1 MNLRQAIRT
10 HPADWTAANLA
21 ELRAEELADLCRL
34 MGIPHSGTKPTK
46 IARLLNAADLRTIL
60 ASYNH
65 PDQMTP
71 YFSRKSLVGLAKRA
85 GVYPGGNKYG
95 LAAGLI
101 NWRNECRRIGQAYL
115 EETRAAAAERPRQHR
130 LDLEPRG

>member
-1 MNLRQAIRT
+1 MNLQQAIRT
-10 HPADWTAANLA
+10 HPAEWTAADLA

-34 MGIPHSGTKPTK
+34 MGIPHSGTKPIK
-46 IARLLNAADLRTIL
+46 IARLLDAADLRTIL
-60 ASYNH
+60 TSYNH

-71 YFSRKSLVGLAKRA
+71 FFSRTSLVTLAKRA
-85 GVYPGGNKYG
+85 GIYPQGSKYG

-101 NWRNECRRIGQAYL
+101 NWRNECRRMGQAYL

-130 LDLEPRG
+130 LDLERRG